1 MFYFLHAVFSLL
13 LASVEAV
20 TRDESFKV
28 ESSIASEVLKI
39 GRQLQQWLKES
50 TNVAPAE
57 VFAKS
62 VVCQLQSCIPASG
75 RSKSVKTRR
84 EWTWSNYHQL
94 RCSSGYI
101 SAWKN
106 FLCKSIGTLGHPI
119 FWQSVGDGI
128 FKSLIKKSFPVI
140 RQEAAVEAA
149 PTISHQEMNTLRY
162 AAGYVPRALRKKLKK
177 SANPCKDQ
185 LLLCLYD
192 LVDDGDEGHTYTE
205 EWLDLVDR
213 GGLTRVNEMTFQ
225 AFLAMELELRN
236 HLNSQHTPNFK
247 TEVCKKL
254 LANEDV
260 AFYWS
265 ILSSDWEEV
274 ESLALLELV
283 VNLFLTIRG
292 FHYASAWLEEYK
304 AASAKT
310 LQKSKGLR
318 KGLIPNTSS
327 SCTT

>member
-1 MFYFLHAVFSLL
+1 MSCDTKYSYSLAILVFYFLHAVFSLL

-50 TNVAPAE
+50 TNVSPAE
-57 VFAKS
+57 VLPSLWSAS
-62 VVCQLQSCIPASG
+62 CRVVFQLVAG
-75 RSKSVKTRR
+75 T
-84 EWTWSNYHQL
+84 NQL
-94 RCSSGYI
+94 RQGGSGCGATI
-101 SAWKN
+101 ISFDVLLDTFSAWKN

-119 FWQSVGDGI
+119 FWQSVGYGI

-149 PTISHQEMNTLRY
+149 PTISHQEMNALRY

-205 EWLDLVDR
+205 EWLDLVVR

-225 AFLAMELELRN
+225 AFLAMELEPEIILTHNTPQTSRQKSARN
-236 HLNSQHTPNFK
+236 CLQM
-247 TEVCKKL
+247 
-254 LANEDV
+254 
-260 AFYWS
+260 
-265 ILSSDWEEV
+265 
-274 ESLALLELV
+274 
-283 VNLFLTIRG
+283 
-292 FHYASAWLEEYK
+292 
-304 AASAKT
+304 KT
-310 LQKSKGLR
+310 LPSIGL
-318 KGLIPNTSS
+318 
-327 SCTT
+327 SCQVIGKRLKKA